1 ATYSPI
7 PGKDISMNITDREG
21 NAFDYNFSPDRNNYK
36 LNAGRLPVDNYRW
49 EAEVNI
55 GGKKFIERGEFSV
68 SPLQFEL
75 INVRADHQMLY
86 RLANQNGGQMI
97 AKEQLLSLAEIIR
110 SNEDVVSL
118 SYERKTLS
126 DLIRIDLLL
135 WFLLLLLA
143 SEWLVRKLNG
153 TY

>member
-1 ATYSPI
+1 
-7 PGKDISMNITDREG
+7 
-21 NAFDYNFSPDRNNYK
+21 
-36 LNAGRLPVDNYRW
+36 
-49 EAEVNI
+49 
-55 GGKKFIERGEFSV
+55 
-68 SPLQFEL
+68 
-75 INVRADHQMLY
+75 
-86 RLANQNGGQMI
+86 MI

-135 WFLLLLLA
+135 WILVLLLA
-143 SEWLVRKLNG
+143 AEWLIRKLNG

>member
-1 ATYSPI
+1 
-7 PGKDISMNITDREG
+7 
-21 NAFDYNFSPDRNNYK
+21 
-36 LNAGRLPVDNYRW
+36 
-49 EAEVNI
+49 
-55 GGKKFIERGEFSV
+55 
-68 SPLQFEL
+68 
-75 INVRADHQMLY
+75 MLY
-86 RLANQNGGQMI
+86 RLAHQNGGQMI

-135 WFLLLLLA
+135 WILVLLLA
-143 SEWLVRKLNG
+143 AEWLIRKLNG